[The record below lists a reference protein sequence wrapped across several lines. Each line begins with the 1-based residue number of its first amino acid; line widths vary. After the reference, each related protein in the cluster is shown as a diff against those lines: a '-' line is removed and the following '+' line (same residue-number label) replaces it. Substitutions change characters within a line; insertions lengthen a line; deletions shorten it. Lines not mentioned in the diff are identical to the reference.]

1 MPKFKSSELRK
12 LDVKELQN
20 KLTELK
26 VELASLNASRV
37 RGILK
42 KETGK
47 IRFVKRSIARIL
59 TIINEKQ
66 EKKVS

>member
-1 MPKFKSSELRK
+1 MPKLKSSELRK

-20 KLTELK
+20 KLSELK
-26 VELASLNASRV
+26 VELASLNVSRV

-47 IRFVKRSIARIL
+47 IRFIKRSIARIL

-66 EKKVS
+66 EKKVN